1 MQQARFSDMMIIW
14 RNERGAGMPTNGP
27 RILLARGLRLRC
39 PVCGKGKIFQ
49 GLVQTYERCPV
60 CHFVYER
67 EPGYYTGAM
76 AVNLIVTELLLVAVA
91 LPVAA
96 SQAVSIPVMIVL
108 GLTLP
113 VVLPLIFY
121 RPSKSLWM
129 SLDHLLHPIEE
140 PPPAE

>member
-1 MQQARFSDMMIIW
+1 
-14 RNERGAGMPTNGP
+14 MPTNGP
-27 RILLARGLRLRC
+27 HILFARGLRLRC

-49 GLVQTYERCPV
+49 GFLQTHERCPV

-76 AVNLIVTELLLVAVA
+76 AVNLIVTELLLVAIA
-91 LPVAA
+91 IPVAA
-96 SQAVSIPVMIVL
+96 SQVVSLPVLIAL

-121 RPSKSLWM
+121 RPTKSLWM
-129 SLDHLLHPIEE
+129 SLDHFLHPVEE